1 MKNKF
6 MNSALKCAKKAL
18 EEGEVP
24 IGAVVVLDG
33 KVISR
38 GHNRRTGRQ
47 IATAHAEI
55 EAIEK
60 ACKKLKSWR
69 IPDCELYVTLEPCP
83 MCMGAALNARIKKI
97 YFGAYEDKGR
107 SLTERIANANLLNHK
122 IEVQG
127 GVMENK
133 CKKILTDF
141 FSQMRLRE
149 KVEKAEKAEKTVVK
163 DGENS
168 DIETNNCDKE
178 IK

>member
-1 MKNKF
+1 MV
-6 MNSALKCAKKAL
+6 SALKCAKKAF

-69 IPDCELYVTLEPCP
+69 IPECELYVTLEPCP

-97 YFGAYEDKGR
+97 YYGAPEDKGR
-107 SLTERIANANLLNHK
+107 SLTREIANANLLNHK
-122 IEVQG
+122 IEVES
-127 GVMENK
+127 GVMEEE
-133 CKKILTDF
+133 CRKILSDF
-141 FSQMRLRE
+141 FSEMRVRE
-149 KVEKAEKAEKTVVK
+149 KQKK
-163 DGENS
+163 EN
-168 DIETNNCDKE
+168 K
-178 IK
+178 

>member
-6 MNSALKCAKKAL
+6 MESALKCARKAFD
-18 EEGEVP
+18 EGEVP

-33 KVISR
+33 KVIAR

-47 IATAHAEI
+47 IATAHAEV

-69 IPDCELYVTLEPCP
+69 IPECELYVTLEPCP

-107 SLTERIANANLLNHK
+107 SLTCEIANANLLNHR
-122 IEVQG
+122 IEVEG
-127 GVMENK
+127 GVMEEE
-133 CKKILTDF
+133 CRRILSDF
-141 FSQMRLRE
+141 FSLMRSRE
-149 KVEKAEKAEKTVVK
+149 KAKKEKF
-163 DGENS
+163 S
-168 DIETNNCDKE
+168 Q
-178 IK
+178 